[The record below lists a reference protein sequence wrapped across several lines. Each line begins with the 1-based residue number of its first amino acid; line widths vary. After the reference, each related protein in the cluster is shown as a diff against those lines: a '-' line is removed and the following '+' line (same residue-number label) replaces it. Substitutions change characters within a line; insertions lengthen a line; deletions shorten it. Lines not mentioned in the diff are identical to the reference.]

1 MLMSARYQMQ
11 PRNATLRRFFLI
23 ALLLTLLFVLF
34 PSASTPI
41 SAHAAT
47 DAHSFQ
53 LAPQQTAGDL
63 PYVFVLP
70 TEDSTIALSAHI
82 AEVKAIERENSETLV
97 QVSSQFRFKNSA
109 RSPAVTNV
117 RLTTP
122 SNNPLPGDLSTT
134 INGQPIEWFALDGG
148 GAAIQV
154 TLAAEA
160 SLNVALNYSLSL
172 PTASLQA
179 IRYPIHLLD
188 GWQRRISISVQI
200 DLANSVPAQS
210 VVQVAP
216 DGWIFPAEAGAAYA
230 VRWLFDGL
238 PGNEPFSVVFIQP
251 AFWQQIENARTAS
264 AAGSAADFLHLG
276 DLYTQLLAQASTQL
290 RTGFYAQALAAYTQ
304 GIERSNDAALSADL
318 QRRLAQLYRSQTV
331 TPNGV
336 VNPDYAQL
344 TVQAVNAALTLLP
357 EGDAQRPELNQWR
370 SDALTVLFNEARRQN
385 DWKNARTILDQ
396 LSEATQASGNTK
408 FVAEARRRLIIQQA
422 LQLLEQGNRQAAITL
437 AGQEIG
443 ADELRAPTE
452 LTSLFESWQV
462 TVTISPAGIET
473 DWLGFPAAEQN
484 QAASVAIQELV
495 AAWKART
502 STQGFKFA
510 VDPVAVLSQG
520 LRQPLNLNIQIP
532 AGTSGLPLAEATPL
546 RTDWALFRILFSQL
560 TAQIERTPLL
570 FRQQI
575 SMQLAI
581 DLRSVTGQWQ
591 AMADNLEQRAKTFEA
606 QANSAGVASD
616 NEAEATLRAQ
626 IQLANYRGSAATWS
640 NLANNSTIA
649 LTLASSERASDQ
661 QQTWLLTPA
670 SPAQPLALDANTVN
684 WGRVLAALAGIILA
698 LFLVSGT
705 LWWLL

>member
-1 MLMSARYQMQ
+1 MSARYQMQ

-23 ALLLTLLFVLF
+23 ALLLSLLLVLLL
-34 PSASTPI
+34 SVSTPSI
-41 SAHAAT
+41 ANAAT
-47 DAHSFQ
+47 DSNSFQ
-53 LAPQQTAGDL
+53 FASQQTAGDF
-63 PYVFVLP
+63 PFVFFLP

-82 AEVKAIERENSETLV
+82 AEVKAIEQESGETLV
-97 QVSSQFRFKNSA
+97 QVSARFRFKNSA
-109 RSPAVTNV
+109 RSPSVTNV

-122 SNNPLPGDLSTT
+122 NSSPLPGDLYITV
-134 INGQPIEWFALDGG
+134 NGQTAERVPLDGG
-148 GAAIQV
+148 GEAVQV

-160 SLNVALNYSLSL
+160 SVNVALNYSLSL
-172 PTASLQA
+172 PAAALQA
-179 IRYPIHLLD
+179 IRYPISLLN
-188 GWQRRISISVQI
+188 GWQRRISISVEI
-200 DLANSVPAQS
+200 DLADPVSAQS
-210 VVQVAP
+210 VVQVTP
-216 DGWIFPAEAGAAYA
+216 DGWIFPAKAGATYA

-238 PGNEPFSVVFIQP
+238 PGEEPFSVVSIQP
-251 AFWQQIENARTAS
+251 AFWQQIESARTAS

-276 DLYTQLLAQASTQL
+276 DLYTQLLSQASNQL
-290 RTGFYAQALAAYTQ
+290 RAGFYAQALAAYTQ
-304 GIERSNDAALSADL
+304 GIERSNDTALSADL

-331 TPNGV
+331 TPDGI

-344 TVQAVNAALTLLP
+344 TVQAVNAALSLLP
-357 EGDAQRPELNQWR
+357 EGDARRTELNQWR
-370 SDALTVLFNEARRQN
+370 SDALTVLFNEARRLN
-385 DWKNARTILDQ
+385 DWENARTILDQ
-396 LSEATQASGNTK
+396 LSDANQASGNTK
-408 FVAEARRRLIIQQA
+408 FVAEARRRLIVQQA

-443 ADELRAPTE
+443 ADELRAPSE

-473 DWLGFPAAEQN
+473 DWLGYPAAEQN
-484 QAASVAIQELV
+484 QTASVAIQELV

-510 VDPVAVLSQG
+510 FDPVAVVAQG
-520 LRQPLNLNIQIP
+520 LRQPLHLNVQIP

-546 RTDWALFRILFSQL
+546 RTDWALFRTLFSQL
-560 TAQIERTPLL
+560 TAQIERTPQL

-606 QANSAGVASD
+606 QANSTASTSD
-616 NEAEATLRAQ
+616 SEAEATLRAQ

-649 LTLASSERASDQ
+649 LTLASSEQASDQ

-670 SPAQPLALDANTVN
+670 SPAQTLELAANTVN
-684 WGRVLAALAGIILA
+684 WGRILAALAGVIFA